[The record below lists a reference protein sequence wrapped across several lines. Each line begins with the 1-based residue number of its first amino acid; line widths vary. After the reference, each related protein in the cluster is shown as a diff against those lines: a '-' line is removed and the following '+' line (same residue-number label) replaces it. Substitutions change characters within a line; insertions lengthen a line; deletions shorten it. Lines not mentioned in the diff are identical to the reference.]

1 MFDISEIIQKI
12 ALLAPPVLLAITV
25 HELAHGW
32 VAYKLGDPTAKSE
45 GRLTL
50 NPLSHLDV
58 AGTLVFFI
66 TQTIGWAKPVPV
78 NPMYFKRPR
87 KDMIWVALAGPASNI
102 ILAVLCALLYRLVL
116 ASLGDGTSF
125 TASLMMKMRSIVQPI
140 VIMAMVGVQI
150 NLGLAF
156 FNLLPIPPL
165 DGSKILEG
173 IMPISWV
180 YSYRKIERFGFLIL
194 LALIFT
200 GATSKLIVPPIL
212 FLSRLLIE

>member
-1 MFDISEIIQKI
+1 MFDLAEIVQKI
-12 ALLAPPVLLAITV
+12 AILAPPILLAVTM

-32 VAYKLGDPTAKSE
+32 VAYRLGDPTAKQA

-50 NPLSHLDV
+50 NPISHLDL

-78 NPMYFKRPR
+78 NPMYFRKPR
-87 KDMIWVALAGPASNI
+87 QDMIWVALAGPATNI
-102 ILAVLCALLYRLVL
+102 LLAIMCALLYRLIL
-116 ASLGDGTSF
+116 ALLGDGTLLTGSF
-125 TASLMMKMRSIVQPI
+125 LLSIRSVVQPVI
-140 VIMAMVGVQI
+140 IMAMVGVQI

-156 FNLLPIPPL
+156 FNLLPVPPL
-165 DGSKILEG
+165 DGSKIVEG
-173 IMPISWV
+173 IIPVSWV

-200 GATSKLIVPPIL
+200 GVTSKIIVPPII
-212 FLSRLLIE
+212 FLSRVLTG

>member
-1 MFDISEIIQKI
+1 MFDFAELIQKI
-12 ALLAPPVLLAITV
+12 AILAPPVLLAVTV

-32 VAYKLGDPTAKSE
+32 VAYKLGDPTAKYA

-50 NPLSHLDV
+50 NPISHLDV

-116 ASLGDGTSF
+116 SLLGDGTSF
-125 TASLMMKMRSIVQPI
+125 IGSLIMEMRSVVQPL

-156 FNLLPIPPL
+156 FNLLPVPPL

-173 IMPISWV
+173 LIPASWV
-180 YSYRKIERFGFLIL
+180 YNYRKIERFGFLIL

-200 GATSKLIVPPIL
+200 GITSKIIVPPIL